1 MIMKYLFCLLVA
13 GTSLIQ
19 VSQAQSFKLGVKV
32 GGNMNKI
39 QGQSFSDGF
48 KFAYH
53 AGAFAE
59 INFNKKWGIQP
70 ELLWNQ
76 MGGVPS
82 DFQSVYSTATN
93 VNINSFINR
102 ENVFKLDYLS
112 IPILLRY
119 TTVGGLFTFNVGP
132 QFGVVLK
139 QDKTLLQNGQ
149 DAFTGGDF
157 SMVTGLQLNLLM
169 LRIYGRYNIGLKNIN
184 NIDQRD
190 KWTSQQLQI
199 GLGIKL

>member
-1 MIMKYLFCLLVA
+1 MKYFACLLIA
-13 GTSLIQ
+13 FTCLLQ
-19 VSQAQSFKLGVKV
+19 TTQAQSFKLGVKV

-39 QGQSFSDGF
+39 EGKSFNDGF

-70 ELLWNQ
+70 EVLWNQ

-82 DFQSVYSTATN
+82 NFQSVYGTATN
-93 VNINSFINR
+93 VSISSLFSGD
-102 ENVFKLDYLS
+102 NVFRLDYLS

-132 QFGVVLK
+132 QFGIVLQ
-139 QDKTLLQNGQ
+139 QDKTLIQNGQ
-149 DAFTGGDF
+149 DAFKSGDF
-157 SMVTGLQLNLLM
+157 SMVAGLQLNLLM

-190 KWTSQQLQI
+190 KWTSPQLQV
-199 GLGIKL
+199 GLCIKL

>member
-1 MIMKYLFCLLVA
+1 MKYLFCLLVA

-19 VSQAQSFKLGVKV
+19 VAEAQSFKLGVKV

-39 QGQSFSDGF
+39 EGKSFSDGF

-70 ELLWNQ
+70 EVLWNQ

-82 DFQSVYSTATN
+82 NFQTVYGQATN
-93 VNINSFINR
+93 VNISSLISGD
-102 ENVFKLDYLS
+102 NVFRLDYLS
-112 IPILLRY
+112 IPLLMRY
-119 TTVGGLFTFNVGP
+119 TTAGGLLTFNVGP
-132 QFGVVLK
+132 QFGIVLR

-149 DAFTGGDF
+149 DAFKSGDF
-157 SMVTGLQLNLLM
+157 SMVAGLQLNLLM
-169 LRIYGRYNIGLKNIN
+169 ARVYGRYNIGLANIN
-184 NIDQRD
+184 NIDQSD
-190 KWTSQQLQI
+190 KWTSQQLQV

>member
-1 MIMKYLFCLLVA
+1 MKYLFCLLVA

-19 VSQAQSFKLGVKV
+19 VAEAQSFKLGVKV

-39 QGQSFSDGF
+39 EGQSFNDGF

-70 ELLWNQ
+70 EVLWNQ

-82 DFQSVYSTATN
+82 DFQSVYGTATN
-93 VNINSFINR
+93 ISISSLFR
-102 ENVFKLDYLS
+102 ADNVFKLDYLS

-132 QFGVVLK
+132 QFGIVLQ
-139 QDKTLLQNGQ
+139 QDKTLIQSGQ

-157 SMVTGLQLNLLM
+157 SMVTGVQLNLLM

-190 KWTSQQLQI
+190 KWTSQQLQV

>member
-1 MIMKYLFCLLVA
+1 MKYLFCLLVA

-19 VSQAQSFKLGVKV
+19 VAQAQSFKLGVKV

-70 ELLWNQ
+70 EVLWNQ

-82 DFQSVYSTATN
+82 DFQSVYGTATN
-93 VNINSFINR
+93 VNISSLFNSD
-102 ENVFKLDYLS
+102 NVFKLDYLS

-132 QFGVVLK
+132 QFGIVLQ
-139 QDKTLLQNGQ
+139 QDKTLIQSGQ
-149 DAFTGGDF
+149 DAFTGGDL
-157 SMVTGLQLNLLM
+157 SMVTGVQLNLLM

-184 NIDQRD
+184 NIDDRD
-190 KWTSQQLQI
+190 KWTSQQLQV

>member
-1 MIMKYLFCLLVA
+1 MKYLFCLLVA
-13 GTSLIQ
+13 GTSLIH
-19 VSQAQSFKLGVKV
+19 VAQAQSFKLGVKV

-70 ELLWNQ
+70 EVLWNQ

-82 DFQSVYSTATN
+82 DFQSVYGTATN
-93 VNINSFINR
+93 VNISSLFNSD
-102 ENVFKLDYLS
+102 NVFKLNYLS

-132 QFGVVLK
+132 QFGIVLQ
-139 QDKTLLQNGQ
+139 QDKTLIQSGE
-149 DAFTGGDF
+149 DAFTGGDL
-157 SMVTGLQLNLLM
+157 SMVTGVQLNLLM

-184 NIDQRD
+184 NIDDRD
-190 KWTSQQLQI
+190 KWTSQQLQV

>member
-1 MIMKYLFCLLVA
+1 MKNWAKFLII
-13 GTSLIQ
+13 GTCLIQ
-19 VSQAQSFKLGVKV
+19 VAQAQSFNLGVKV
-32 GGNMNKI
+32 GGNLNKI
-39 QGQSFSDGF
+39 ESNSFSDGF

-70 ELLWNQ
+70 EVIWNQ

-82 DFQSVYSTATN
+82 NFQTVYGQATN
-93 VNINSFINR
+93 VNINSLINR
-102 ENVFKLDYLS
+102 ENVFKLNYLS

-119 TTVGGLFTFNVGP
+119 TTAGGLFTLNVGP
-132 QFGVVLK
+132 QFGVVLQ

-190 KWTSQQLQI
+190 KWTSQQVQV

>member
-1 MIMKYLFCLLVA
+1 MKYFACLLIA
-13 GTSLIQ
+13 FTCLLQ
-19 VSQAQSFKLGVKV
+19 TTQAQSFKLGVKV

-39 QGQSFSDGF
+39 EGQSFNDGF

-70 ELLWNQ
+70 EVLWNQ

-82 DFQSVYSTATN
+82 NFQTVYGTATN
-93 VNINSFINR
+93 VSISSLFSGD
-102 ENVFKLDYLS
+102 NVFRLDYLS

-132 QFGVVLK
+132 QFGIVLQ
-139 QDKTLLQNGQ
+139 QDKTLIQNGQ
-149 DAFTGGDF
+149 DAFKSGDF
-157 SMVTGLQLNLLM
+157 SMVAGLQLNLLM
-169 LRIYGRYNIGLKNIN
+169 LRIYGRYNIGLTNIN
-184 NIDQRD
+184 NIDKSD
-190 KWTSQQLQI
+190 KWTSQQLQV

>member
-1 MIMKYLFCLLVA
+1 MKYLFCLLVA
-13 GTSLIQ
+13 GTSFIQ
-19 VSQAQSFKLGVKV
+19 VAQAQSFKLGVKV

-39 QGQSFSDGF
+39 QGQSFNDGF

-70 ELLWNQ
+70 EVLWNQ

-82 DFQSVYSTATN
+82 NFQTVYGQATN
-93 VNINSFINR
+93 VNISSLYSGD
-102 ENVFKLDYLS
+102 NVFRLDYLS

-119 TTVGGLFTFNVGP
+119 TAAGGLFTFNVGP
-132 QFGVVLK
+132 QFGILLQ
-139 QDKTLLQNGQ
+139 QDKTLIQNGQ

-157 SMVTGLQLNLLM
+157 SMVTGVQLNLLM

-190 KWTSQQLQI
+190 KWTSQQLQV

>member
-1 MIMKYLFCLLVA
+1 MKYLFCLLVA

-19 VSQAQSFKLGVKV
+19 VAEAQSFKLGVKV

-39 QGQSFSDGF
+39 EGQSFNDGF

-70 ELLWNQ
+70 EVLWNQ

-82 DFQSVYSTATN
+82 NFQTVYGQATN
-93 VNINSFINR
+93 VNISSLISGD
-102 ENVFKLDYLS
+102 NVFRLDYLS
-112 IPILLRY
+112 IPLLMRY
-119 TTVGGLFTFNVGP
+119 TTAGGLLTFNVGP
-132 QFGVVLK
+132 QFGIVLR

-149 DAFTGGDF
+149 DAFKSGDF
-157 SMVTGLQLNLLM
+157 SMVAGLQLNLLM
-169 LRIYGRYNIGLKNIN
+169 ARVYVRYNIGLANIN
-184 NIDQRD
+184 NIDQSD
-190 KWTSQQLQI
+190 KWTSQQLQL

>member
-19 VSQAQSFKLGVKV
+19 VAQAQSFKLGVKV

-82 DFQSVYSTATN
+82 DFQTVYSTATN
-93 VNINSFINR
+93 VNINSLFNR
-102 ENVFKLDYLS
+102 DNVFKLDYLS

-132 QFGVVLK
+132 QFGVVLQ

-190 KWTSQQLQI
+190 KWTSQQMQV

>member
-1 MIMKYLFCLLVA
+1 MKYLFCLLVA
-13 GTSLIQ
+13 GTFLIQ
-19 VSQAQSFKLGVKV
+19 VAEAQSFKLGVKV

-39 QGQSFSDGF
+39 EGKSFSDGF

-70 ELLWNQ
+70 EVLWNQ

-82 DFQSVYSTATN
+82 NFQTVYGQATN
-93 VNINSFINR
+93 VNISSLISGD
-102 ENVFKLDYLS
+102 NVFRLDYLS
-112 IPILLRY
+112 IPLLMRY
-119 TTVGGLFTFNVGP
+119 TTAGGLLTFNVGP
-132 QFGVVLK
+132 QFGIVLR

-149 DAFTGGDF
+149 DAFKSGDF
-157 SMVTGLQLNLLM
+157 SMVAGLQLNLLM
-169 LRIYGRYNIGLKNIN
+169 ARVYVRYNIGLANIN
-184 NIDQRD
+184 NIDQSD
-190 KWTSQQLQI
+190 KWTSQQLQL

>member
-1 MIMKYLFCLLVA
+1 MKYLFCLLVA

-19 VSQAQSFKLGVKV
+19 VAEAQSFKLGVKV

-70 ELLWNQ
+70 EVLWNQ

-82 DFQSVYSTATN
+82 DFQSVYGTATN
-93 VNINSFINR
+93 VNISSLFNSD
-102 ENVFKLDYLS
+102 NVFKLNYLS

-132 QFGVVLK
+132 QFGIVLQ
-139 QDKTLLQNGQ
+139 QDKTLIQSGQ
-149 DAFTGGDF
+149 DAFTGGDL
-157 SMVTGLQLNLLM
+157 SMVTGVQLNLLM

-184 NIDQRD
+184 NIDDRD
-190 KWTSQQLQI
+190 KWTSQQLQV

>member
-1 MIMKYLFCLLVA
+1 MKYLVCLLLAA
-13 GTSLIQ
+13 GTLLQ
-19 VSQAQSFKLGVKV
+19 GVQAQSFKLGVKV

-39 QGQSFSDGF
+39 EGQSFNDGF

-59 INFNKKWGIQP
+59 INFTKKWGIQP
-70 ELLWNQ
+70 ELVWNQ

-82 DFQSVYSTATN
+82 DFQSVYGTATN
-93 VNINSFINR
+93 LSLSDLN
-102 ENVFKLDYLS
+102 NVYKLNYLS

-119 TTVGGLFTFNVGP
+119 TTLGGLFTFNVGP
-132 QFGVVLK
+132 QFGILL
-139 QDKTLLQNGQ
+139 QHDKNLLQNGQ
-149 DAFTGGDF
+149 DAFKSGDLQIATG
-157 SMVTGLQLNLLM
+157 VQLNLLM
-169 LRIYGRYNIGLKNIN
+169 LRIYGRYNIGVKNIN

-190 KWTSQQLQI
+190 KWTSQQLQV

>member
-1 MIMKYLFCLLVA
+1 MKYLFCLLVA

-19 VSQAQSFKLGVKV
+19 VAEAQSFKLGVKV

-70 ELLWNQ
+70 EVLWNQ

-82 DFQSVYSTATN
+82 DFQSVYGTATN
-93 VNINSFINR
+93 VNISSLFNSD
-102 ENVFKLDYLS
+102 NVFKLNYLS

-132 QFGVVLK
+132 QFGIVLQ
-139 QDKTLLQNGQ
+139 QDTTLIQNGQ

-157 SMVTGLQLNLLM
+157 SMVTGVQLNLLM

-190 KWTSQQLQI
+190 KWTSQQLQV

>member
-1 MIMKYLFCLLVA
+1 MKYLFCLLVA

-19 VSQAQSFKLGVKV
+19 VAEAQSFKLGVKV

-39 QGQSFSDGF
+39 EGKSFSDGF

-70 ELLWNQ
+70 EVLWNQ

-82 DFQSVYSTATN
+82 NFQTVDGQATN
-93 VNINSFINR
+93 VNISSLISGD
-102 ENVFKLDYLS
+102 NVFRLDYLS
-112 IPILLRY
+112 IPLLMRY
-119 TTVGGLFTFNVGP
+119 TTAGGLLTFNVGP
-132 QFGVVLK
+132 QFGIVLR

-149 DAFTGGDF
+149 DAFKSGDF
-157 SMVTGLQLNLLM
+157 SMVAGLQLNLLM
-169 LRIYGRYNIGLKNIN
+169 ARVYVRYNIGLANIN
-184 NIDQRD
+184 NIDQSD
-190 KWTSQQLQI
+190 KWTSQQLQV

>member
-1 MIMKYLFCLLVA
+1 MKYLFCLLVA

-19 VSQAQSFKLGVKV
+19 VAEAQSFKLGVKV

-39 QGQSFSDGF
+39 EGKSFSDGF

-70 ELLWNQ
+70 EVLWNQ

-82 DFQSVYSTATN
+82 NFQTVYGQATN
-93 VNINSFINR
+93 VNISSLISGD
-102 ENVFKLDYLS
+102 NVFRLDYLS
-112 IPILLRY
+112 IPLLMRY
-119 TTVGGLFTFNVGP
+119 TTAGGLLTFNVGP
-132 QFGVVLK
+132 QFGIVLR

-149 DAFTGGDF
+149 DAFKSGDF
-157 SMVTGLQLNLLM
+157 SMVAGLQLNLLM
-169 LRIYGRYNIGLKNIN
+169 ARVYVRYNIGLANIN
-184 NIDQRD
+184 NIDQSD
-190 KWTSQQLQI
+190 KWTSQQLQV

>member
-1 MIMKYLFCLLVA
+1 MKYLFCLLVA

-19 VSQAQSFKLGVKV
+19 VAEAQSFKLGVKV

-39 QGQSFSDGF
+39 EGQSFNDGF

-70 ELLWNQ
+70 EVLWNQ

-82 DFQSVYSTATN
+82 NFQTVYGQATN
-93 VNINSFINR
+93 VNISSLISGD
-102 ENVFKLDYLS
+102 NVFRLDYLS
-112 IPILLRY
+112 IPLLMRY
-119 TTVGGLFTFNVGP
+119 TTAGGLLTFNVGP
-132 QFGVVLK
+132 QFGIVLR

-149 DAFTGGDF
+149 DAFKSGDF
-157 SMVTGLQLNLLM
+157 SMVAGLQLNLLM
-169 LRIYGRYNIGLKNIN
+169 ARVYVRYNIGLANIN
-184 NIDQRD
+184 NIDQSD
-190 KWTSQQLQI
+190 KWTSQQLQV

>member
-1 MIMKYLFCLLVA
+1 MKYFACLLIA
-13 GTSLIQ
+13 GTCLLQ
-19 VSQAQSFKLGVKV
+19 TTQAQSFKLGVKV

-39 QGQSFSDGF
+39 EGKSFNDGF

-70 ELLWNQ
+70 EVLWNQ

-82 DFQSVYSTATN
+82 NFQTVYGQATN
-93 VNINSFINR
+93 VNISSLFSGD
-102 ENVFKLDYLS
+102 NVFKLDYLS

-132 QFGVVLK
+132 QFGIVLQ
-139 QDKTLLQNGQ
+139 QDKTLIQSGQ
-149 DAFTGGDF
+149 DAFKSGDF
-157 SMVTGLQLNLLM
+157 SMVAGLQLNLLM
-169 LRIYGRYNIGLKNIN
+169 LRVYGRYNIGLTNIN
-184 NIDQRD
+184 NIDKSD
-190 KWTSQQLQI
+190 KWTSQQLQV

>member
-1 MIMKYLFCLLVA
+1 MKYLFCLLVA

-19 VSQAQSFKLGVKV
+19 VAQAQSFKLGVKV

-70 ELLWNQ
+70 EVLWNQ

-82 DFQSVYSTATN
+82 DFQTVYSTATN

-119 TTVGGLFTFNVGP
+119 TTVGGVFTFNVGP
-132 QFGVVLK
+132 QFGVVLQ

-157 SMVTGLQLNLLM
+157 SLVTGLQLNLLM

-184 NIDQRD
+184 NIDDRD
-190 KWTSQQLQI
+190 KWTSQQLQV

>member
-1 MIMKYLFCLLVA
+1 
-13 GTSLIQ
+13 
-19 VSQAQSFKLGVKV
+19 
-32 GGNMNKI
+32 
-39 QGQSFSDGF
+39 
-48 KFAYH
+48 
-53 AGAFAE
+53 
-59 INFNKKWGIQP
+59 
-70 ELLWNQ
+70 

-82 DFQSVYSTATN
+82 DFQSVYGTATN
-93 VNINSFINR
+93 VNISSLFNR
-102 ENVFKLDYLS
+102 DNVFKLDYLS

-132 QFGVVLK
+132 QFGVVLQ

-190 KWTSQQLQI
+190 KWTSQQLQV

>member
-1 MIMKYLFCLLVA
+1 MKYFACLLIA
-13 GTSLIQ
+13 FTCLLQ
-19 VSQAQSFKLGVKV
+19 TTQAQSFKLGVKV

-39 QGQSFSDGF
+39 EGQSFNDGF

-70 ELLWNQ
+70 EVLWNQ

-82 DFQSVYSTATN
+82 NFQTVYGTATN
-93 VNINSFINR
+93 VSISSLFSGD
-102 ENVFKLDYLS
+102 NVFRLDYLS

-119 TTVGGLFTFNVGP
+119 TTVGGIFTFNVGP
-132 QFGVVLK
+132 QFGIVLQ
-139 QDKTLLQNGQ
+139 QDKTLIQNGQ
-149 DAFTGGDF
+149 DAFKSGDF
-157 SMVTGLQLNLLM
+157 SMVAGLQLNLLM
-169 LRIYGRYNIGLKNIN
+169 LRIYGRYNIGLTNIN
-184 NIDQRD
+184 NIDKSD
-190 KWTSQQLQI
+190 KWTSQQLQV

>member
-1 MIMKYLFCLLVA
+1 MKYLFCLLVA

-19 VSQAQSFKLGVKV
+19 VAQAQSFKLGVKV

-70 ELLWNQ
+70 EVLWNQ

-82 DFQSVYSTATN
+82 DFQTVYSTATN

-132 QFGVVLK
+132 QFGVVLQ

-157 SMVTGLQLNLLM
+157 SLVTGLQLNLLM

-184 NIDQRD
+184 NIDDRD
-190 KWTSQQLQI
+190 KWTSQQLQV